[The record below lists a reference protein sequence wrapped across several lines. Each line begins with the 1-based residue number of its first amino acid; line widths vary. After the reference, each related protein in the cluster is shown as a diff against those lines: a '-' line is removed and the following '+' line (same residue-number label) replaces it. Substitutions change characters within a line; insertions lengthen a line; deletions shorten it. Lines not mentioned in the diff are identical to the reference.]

1 MTLNYVR
8 ALVEGGFADLHHPEY
23 WNLDFV
29 RHSPLAADYQAIVDA
44 IKDAVRFMEMLADI
58 PRGDLNRAALYTGHE
73 ALLLHYEAAVT
84 REPFHLPGWYN
95 LSTHMPWIGMRT
107 AFPGSAH
114 VEYARGIRN
123 PIGLKVGPEL
133 APDTLI
139 RLIEMLHP
147 DDEPGRLTLI
157 HRFGADKIVDALPP
171 LIETVR
177 RSGRTVLWCCDPMH
191 GNTEQTE
198 RGLKTRRFDKILA
211 ELEQAFHIHDACGSR
226 LCGVHFEL
234 TGENVTECVGGARG
248 LAEADLEHAYRSQV
262 DPRLNAEQSL
272 EMALRIVHLQAH
284 RA

>member
-1 MTLNYVR
+1 
-8 ALVEGGFADLHHPEY
+8 
-23 WNLDFV
+23 
-29 RHSPLAADYQAIVDA
+29 
-44 IKDAVRFMEMLADI
+44 
-58 PRGDLNRAALYTGHE
+58 
-73 ALLLHYEAAVT
+73 
-84 REPFHLPGWYN
+84 
-95 LSTHMPWIGMRT
+95 MPWIGMRT